1 MNNNISSKI
10 MNDHFIFK
18 KNKNINSNEKESIIE
33 KMGAMLVSPPPILKP
48 MPIDQKCTGKCWDGS
63 TPMGSPRGIMGCYC
77 PKKPVDCEGGFEKCD
92 ETTCTRRYFHTK
104 KELHGGKKC
113 EFEDGSTHDCDYVC
127 AKDCTYK
134 YGTCKK
140 GVNQLDPDECYQKKN
155 VSAIAM
161 YGGECPGD
169 DYIKCSP
176 GEGLCP
182 KNCVGSFG
190 SCYSDENGKCVKKY
204 TIYSESKNN
213 GLKCEHDNGLI
224 VECNEGEGNCN
235 VDCEGN
241 WSVCNENCSKTY
253 NINKERKNSGKKCE
267 SNQGDVKICDP
278 GDGQCPNNV
287 DCEGEFTECS
297 SYPSCE
303 RTFKITKQKEGRGGN
318 NCRYRDGYKEK
329 CVTCKPHVEIPKPPV
344 EQPKPPVDQPPVEI
358 PKPPVDQPP
367 AEIPK
372 PPVKIPKPPVEIP
385 KPPVEEPPVEEPPV
399 EEPQVEEPTIEE
411 PPVEQ
416 PPTEKPSVEQKTNNN
431 LFFGMIVAILIYFL
445 FFNFSNNKTV
455 ISVE

>member
-1 MNNNISSKI
+1 MKFNNVSSKI

-18 KNKNINSNEKESIIE
+18 KNKNDNSNEKESIIE
-33 KMGAMLVSPPPILKP
+33 EMGAMLVGPPPKR
-48 MPIDQKCTGKCWDGS
+48 MPIDQKCKGTCWDGS

-92 ETTCTRRYFHTK
+92 ETTCTRRYFHTR
-104 KELHGGKKC
+104 KEQYGGNKC

-235 VDCEGN
+235 VDCEGS
-241 WSVCNENCSKTY
+241 WSVCNEHCSKTY

-278 GDGQCPNNV
+278 GDGLCPNNV

-329 CVTCKPHVEIPKPPV
+329 CVTCKPPVKIPKPPDEIPKPPVELPPVEVPKPPVEPPKPPVKIPKPPV
-344 EQPKPPVDQPPVEI
+344 EQPKPPV
-358 PKPPVDQPP
+358 
-367 AEIPK
+367 
-372 PPVKIPKPPVEIP
+372 EIP
-385 KPPVEEPPVEEPPV
+385 KPPVEQPGPPVESSTDSSSNISEN
-399 EEPQVEEPTIEE
+399 
-411 PPVEQ
+411 
-416 PPTEKPSVEQKTNNN
+416 TNESNN
-431 LFFGMIVAILIYFL
+431 INFLLFILFVFLILYVLFFLGPNQSSVGM
-445 FFNFSNNKTV
+445 
-455 ISVE
+455 VEIE